1 MACLLT
7 EEYHYD
13 KQTLLSEHESL
24 LARTQNNSVDS
35 SIQTI
40 ELQTSKLSELNNL
53 QAIQISDLTPGV
65 RFENKLI
72 YSTQITPLAVAEVIC
87 FIIED
92 EYDNVCRVS
101 VPGNVDTAQL
111 VRGVKLA
118 FSNPIYKMAFD
129 GRYSLIVYNVSNIS
143 LLHTSPI
150 VHSECELTL
159 MKQNRDPY
167 EYPSVKSQNVD
178 SNTERTD
185 CLREKA
191 EGSHPSFENND
202 SRIFVNNSQ
211 AQQRKNKKQKQKQ
224 KKNTPAVAAPTTP
237 PAVTPGDSSSMSQ
250 IGNKLF
256 KEGRYLQAIVQYSNA
271 IQVDKN
277 NAIFYSNRAQCYSK
291 FGEFENALTD
301 FQQASTLDPYSFKY
315 QYLIALTWSRLGN
328 HKLSVDLLNKIK
340 TKNKNDFR
348 SVQELLEEEKKL
360 LMNVN
365 GKFDFF
371 EMRESLITCGHNE
384 MTADYIGPI
393 QILDSAIHGRGIF
406 TTRRVSGGE
415 NLCVVKAVEFLNSS
429 PLICGCIENQVN
441 ELYYNKQQQILHPK
455 LLESARK
462 SKLTTVRLI
471 ALCDKSIKNVNIE
484 LFSSCGYEFAKN
496 FDTSDYPLD
505 KLLALAREN
514 LRAALIGLHILHNIK
529 IFHFPPDC
537 SKAPLST
544 GIWLLPSFMNHS
556 CMPNAIRLYIGDICI
571 VRAITDIPVG
581 EEILISYL
589 PLSLFPS
596 VGDRSHFLG
605 FRCDCKLCQ
614 FERKPDVQGII
625 AEILK
630 CEEYLRTCVET
641 HSGIC
646 PKLCSGISQ
655 ITISREQWLDTK
667 KNLLK
672 LATQL
677 RLHQP
682 FDFFSVSFQ
691 TSMVFLIMKSHSD
704 DDSFELLQNA
714 EPFFSC
720 FDELTYSLFWSVF
733 CAIMHFKGEDL
744 RYTLLFR
751 RVQQRANDLEFI
763 FT

>member
-1 MACLLT
+1 MACFKT

-35 SIQTI
+35 SIQSI

-65 RFENKLI
+65 RHENKLI

-129 GRYSLIVYNVSNIS
+129 GRYSLIVRDVSSIS
-143 LLHTSPI
+143 LLSSSSI
-150 VHSECELTL
+150 VHSKCELSSL
-159 MKQNRDPY
+159 EQNLDQF
-167 EYPSVKSQNVD
+167 EYLSIKSQRID
-178 SNTERTD
+178 RTD

-191 EGSHPSFENND
+191 EGSHPNFENND

-211 AQQRKNKKQKQKQ
+211 AQKRKNKKQKQK
-224 KKNTPAVAAPTTP
+224 KKPPAVAAPTTP

-301 FQQASTLDPYSFKY
+301 FQQANTLDPYSFKY
-315 QYLIALTWSRLGN
+315 QYLIALNWSRLGN
-328 HKLSVDLLNKIK
+328 HKLSVDRLNKIK
-340 TKNKNDFR
+340 TKNMTDLR
-348 SVQELLEEEKKL
+348 LVQKLLEEEKKL
-360 LMNVN
+360 VTNVN
-365 GKFDFF
+365 GKFDFS
-371 EMRESLITCGHNE
+371 EMRRIVSASGHNE

-393 QILDSAIHGRGIF
+393 QILDSAIHGRDIF
-406 TTRRVSGGE
+406 TTRRVSRGE
-415 NLCVVKAVEFLNSS
+415 NLCVVKAVEFLNST
-429 PLICGCIENQVN
+429 PLICGCRDDQVSL
-441 ELYYNKQQQILHPK
+441 LYFHRLQQILHPK
-455 LLESARK
+455 LIESARK

-484 LFSSCGYEFAKN
+484 LFSSCGYEFANK

-505 KLLALAREN
+505 KLLALSREN
-514 LRAALIGLHILHNIK
+514 LSAELRDIHILHNLFITD
-529 IFHFPPDC
+529 FPPD
-537 SKAPLST
+537 LST

-556 CMPNAIRLYIGDICI
+556 CMPNAIRVYIGDICI
-571 VRAITDIPVG
+571 VRAITDIPEG
-581 EEILISYL
+581 EEILISYF
-589 PLSLFPS
+589 PLSLFPK
-596 VGDRSHFLG
+596 VRNRGHFLG
-605 FRCDCKLCQ
+605 FRCDCILCQ
-614 FERKPDVQGII
+614 FERNPNVQEII
-625 AEILK
+625 TEILR

-646 PKLCSGISQ
+646 PNFVPESSYIDRC
-655 ITISREQWLDTK
+655 
-667 KNLLK
+667 
-672 LATQL
+672 
-677 RLHQP
+677 H
-682 FDFFSVSFQ
+682 
-691 TSMVFLIMKSHSD
+691 
-704 DDSFELLQNA
+704 
-714 EPFFSC
+714 
-720 FDELTYSLFWSVF
+720 
-733 CAIMHFKGEDL
+733 
-744 RYTLLFR
+744 
-751 RVQQRANDLEFI
+751 
-763 FT
+763 